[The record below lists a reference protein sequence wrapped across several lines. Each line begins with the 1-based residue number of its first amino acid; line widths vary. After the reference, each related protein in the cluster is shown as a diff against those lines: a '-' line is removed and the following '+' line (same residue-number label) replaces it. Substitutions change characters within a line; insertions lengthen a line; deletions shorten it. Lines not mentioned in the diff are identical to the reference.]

1 MEQERSAMALKVE
14 EGERAASSAAHLRAH
29 LSVLQV
35 QVAERD
41 RSIVRLSG
49 QLQRCH
55 QERPL
60 YCQYIFF

>member
-1 MEQERSAMALKVE
+1 MALKVE
-14 EGERAASSAAHLRAH
+14 EGERAAASAAHLRTQ

-55 QERPL
+55 QERLL
-60 YCQYIFF
+60 YC